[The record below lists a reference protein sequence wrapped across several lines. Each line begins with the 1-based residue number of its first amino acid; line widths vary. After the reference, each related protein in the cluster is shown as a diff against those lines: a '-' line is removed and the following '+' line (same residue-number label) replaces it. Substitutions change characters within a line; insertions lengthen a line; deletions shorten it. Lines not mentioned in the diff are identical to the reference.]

1 MKTTLVVLAAGMGSR
16 YGGLKQLDPVGPNG
30 EVILDYSVRDAL
42 AAGFRRVVFVIRR
55 DFADAFRSG
64 VASRYEN
71 QCEVA
76 FAYQETGDLPAGVTA
91 PEDRTKPWGTGH
103 AVLAARSIVDSP
115 FLVVNADDYY
125 GPESYQLIHSFLLEA
140 GALSRPSIAMAAYR
154 LENTLSENGAVSRG
168 VCRLDATSHLLSVEE
183 HTGIQR
189 SPGGLIK
196 GLNAGGVE
204 CVLDGSAPVSMN
216 FWGFTPQIFPLLE
229 SLFAGFL
236 ESGKISDPKAEF
248 YIPSAVTEMI
258 GREGIAAPVFVSPSS
273 WFGVTVREDRETVV
287 RALREIPPVR
297 VAD

>member
-42 AAGFRRVVFVIRR
+42 AAGFQRVVFVIRR
-55 DFADAFRSG
+55 DFADAFRSS
-64 VASRYEN
+64 VASRYED

-76 FAYQETGDLPAGVTA
+76 FAYQETGDLPAGFTA
-91 PEDRTKPWGTGH
+91 PAERAKPWGTGH
-103 AVLAARSIVDSP
+103 AVLAARTVVDSP

-125 GPESYQLIHSFLLEA
+125 GPESYRLIHSFLLEA

-154 LENTLSENGAVSRG
+154 LKNTLSENGAVSRG
-168 VCRLDATSHLLSVEE
+168 VCRLDANSRLLSVEE

-196 GLNAGGVE
+196 GLNAAGVE
-204 CVLDGSAPVSMN
+204 CALDGSAPVSMN

-229 SLFAGFL
+229 SLFARFL

-297 VAD
+297 AAS